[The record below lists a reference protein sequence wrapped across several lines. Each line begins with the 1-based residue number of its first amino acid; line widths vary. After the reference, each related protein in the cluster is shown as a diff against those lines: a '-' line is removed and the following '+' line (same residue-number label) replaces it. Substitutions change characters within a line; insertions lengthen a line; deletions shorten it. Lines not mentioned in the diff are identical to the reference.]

1 MEIVPS
7 AYYENLKRYWRRR
20 RYQRL
25 INGANYTNRRNL
37 RIARLG
43 GNSSSS
49 STSARRLWRVKSSP
63 KLRFGNI
70 ILSPIKVLTKF
81 HDAYVDMMIRLAGNV
96 ANPNSVNLFG
106 GKRVPKGRQI
116 SIVSYGEE
124 VDQGRLVLE
133 IYKRIASTRELDAA
147 F

>member
-25 INGANYTNRRNL
+25 NGANSNRRKL
-37 RIARLG
+37 KIARLWG
-43 GNSSSS
+43 GGGG
-49 STSARRLWRVKSSP
+49 STAHRRLWRTGRTQ
-63 KLRFGNI
+63 KLIRFNI
-70 ILSPIKVLTKF
+70 NIVSPIKLLAKF
-81 HDAYVDMMIRLAGNV
+81 HDAYVDMMIRLASNV
-96 ANPNSVNLFG
+96 GNPNNVDLFG

-116 SIVSYGEE
+116 SMVSSCGQE
-124 VDQGRLVLE
+124 VDAKLVLE
-133 IYKRIASTRELDAA
+133 IYKRITSTREIAA